1 MVKRGFDNRL
11 HRLVAFANV
20 GMRRRIA
27 PIQKCFS
34 NYLGARTCT
43 EPPTLKPT
51 REPGRVHVLQRAC
64 RLPGQLI
71 QYTSL
76 PQQEKMFFSAIF
88 FKYFSTHVF
97 CAKKR
102 VGHAGIC
109 PLPQNGYWPASFEAL
124 PAASPK
130 VACPAPKTCEHSL
143 LAERLLML
151 SFKKKSGQPPPP
163 KNGKGVVTPISTLA
177 NNKRSNPT

>member
-1 MVKRGFDNRL
+1 
-11 HRLVAFANV
+11 
-20 GMRRRIA
+20 
-27 PIQKCFS
+27 
-34 NYLGARTCT
+34 
-43 EPPTLKPT
+43 
-51 REPGRVHVLQRAC
+51 
-64 RLPGQLI
+64 
-71 QYTSL
+71 
-76 PQQEKMFFSAIF
+76 MFFSAIF

-151 SFKKKSGQPPPP
+151 SFKKKSGQPPPQ